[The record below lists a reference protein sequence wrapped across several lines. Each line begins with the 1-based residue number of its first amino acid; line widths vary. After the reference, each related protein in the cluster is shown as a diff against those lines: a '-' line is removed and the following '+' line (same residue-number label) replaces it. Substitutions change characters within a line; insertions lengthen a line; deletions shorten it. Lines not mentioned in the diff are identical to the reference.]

1 MENLIEVSHLQK
13 SFGATAVLKDIN
25 FTVAP
30 GEKVVIIGP
39 SGGGKSTLLRCLT
52 QLESDF
58 SGTVTFNGQDL
69 TKLKPAELQAIRQQ
83 MGFVFQQFNLFPH
96 MTVLENLTFAPKKLK
111 LAPEEEITT
120 QAKQLLAT
128 VGLAEKADAYPQSL
142 SGGQQQRVAI
152 ARALA
157 MKPQVLLFDEPTS
170 ALDPEMV
177 GEVLAVMKKLAA
189 EGMTMIIVTHE
200 MAFAKDVADQ
210 VLFMDQGT
218 IADSGS
224 ADYIF
229 NQTQNQRT
237 KDFLRLLMD

>member
-111 LAPEEEITT
+111 LAPETEITA